1 MLIYATI
8 VTVTSCAGKRSCFR
22 CWRLLTIHGAIRLTV
37 LVQCIAQFGAVIVI
51 PKITPKTRFIV
62 LHFRHQAMRVKSPEG
77 RFGRI
82 SVKEKK
88 LNRGETLASALHF
101 KQEDYVLS
109 HSPAFLAS
117 LGFRSKI
124 NYLLKEGAV
133 PTENKPLGDCSSCPS
148 MKKPRSAGRL
158 SQIKVIFSEQ
168 FHQSV
173 LNMFE

>member
-1 MLIYATI
+1 MYCPVWGCNSDSKNNPKNKIHFFAFPPSSNASEKSRRKI
-8 VTVTSCAGKRSCFR
+8 WKDFCKRKKFEPGRNSRIC
-22 CWRLLTIHGAIRLTV
+22 
-37 LVQCIAQFGAVIVI
+37 
-51 PKITPKTRFIV
+51 
-62 LHFRHQAMRVKSPEG
+62 SP
-77 RFGRI
+77 
-82 SVKEKK
+82 
-88 LNRGETLASALHF
+88 HF
-101 KQEDYVLS
+101 KQEDYVPS

-124 NYLLKEGAV
+124 NYLLKEDAV

-168 FHQSV
+168 FQRSV